1 MELSA
6 TENMRERHR
15 IELRASRSVDAAKK
29 AISDQIALINEAIS
43 SLEELGYST
52 RQARQMLALNG
63 AWARALHLAAPSGD
77 EVEASPTH
85 APIPESDSAPETQE
99 YVG

>member
-1 MELSA
+1 MDRSA

-52 RQARQMLALNG
+52 RQARNMLALNG
-63 AWARALHLAAPSGD
+63 AWARALHLAIPPEDEGETEPSSPQPDEGNEGGD
-77 EVEASPTH
+77 S
-85 APIPESDSAPETQE
+85 
-99 YVG
+99 Y

>member
-29 AISDQIALINEAIS
+29 AIVDQIALINDAIS
-43 SLEELGYST
+43 SLESLGYSS

-63 AWARALHLAAPSGD
+63 AWARALHLAIPAEGERENEPSSPQPGEGNEGGD
-77 EVEASPTH
+77 S
-85 APIPESDSAPETQE
+85 
-99 YVG
+99 Y

>member
-29 AISDQIALINEAIS
+29 AIVDQIALINDAVS
-43 SLEELGYST
+43 SLESLGYST

-63 AWARALHLAAPSGD
+63 AWARALHLAIPAEGEGEKEPSSPQIGEGN
-77 EVEASPTH
+77 EVGEG
-85 APIPESDSAPETQE
+85 
-99 YVG
+99 Y

>member
-43 SLEELGYST
+43 SLESLT

-63 AWARALHLAAPSGD
+63 AWARALHLAIPAEGEGEKEPSFPQPDEGNEGD
-77 EVEASPTH
+77 NN
-85 APIPESDSAPETQE
+85 
-99 YVG
+99 Y

>member
-29 AISDQIALINEAIS
+29 AIVDQIALINDAVS
-43 SLEELGYST
+43 SLESLGYSM

-63 AWARALHLAAPSGD
+63 AWARALHLAIPAED
-77 EVEASPTH
+77 EGE
-85 APIPESDSAPETQE
+85 
-99 YVG
+99 

>member
-1 MELSA
+1 MDLSA

-29 AISDQIALINEAIS
+29 AIVDQIALINDAVS
-43 SLEELGYST
+43 SLESLGYSS

-63 AWARALHLAAPSGD
+63 AWARALHLAIPPEGEGAEEP
-77 EVEASPTH
+77 ASPQ
-85 APIPESDSAPETQE
+85 PDEGNEGGDS
-99 YVG
+99 Y

>member
-15 IELRASRSVDAAKK
+15 IELHALRSVDAAKK
-29 AISDQIALINEAIS
+29 AIVDQIALINDAVS
-43 SLEELGYST
+43 SLESLGYSS

-63 AWARALHLAAPSGD
+63 AWARALHLAIPAEGEGEKEPSSPQPGEGTEGGD
-77 EVEASPTH
+77 S
-85 APIPESDSAPETQE
+85 
-99 YVG
+99 Y

>member
-29 AISDQIALINEAIS
+29 AIVDQIALINDAVS
-43 SLEELGYST
+43 SLESLGYST

-63 AWARALHLAAPSGD
+63 AWARALHLAIPAEDEGEKEPSSPQPGEGNEGGD
-77 EVEASPTH
+77 N
-85 APIPESDSAPETQE
+85 
-99 YVG
+99 Y

>member
-29 AISDQIALINEAIS
+29 VIVDQIALINEAIS
-43 SLEELGYST
+43 SLESLGYSS

-63 AWARALHLAAPSGD
+63 AWARALHLAIPAEDEGEKESPSPQPDEGNEGGD
-77 EVEASPTH
+77 N
-85 APIPESDSAPETQE
+85 
-99 YVG
+99 Y

>member
-43 SLEELGYST
+43 SLESLGYSS

-63 AWARALHLAAPSGD
+63 AWARALHLAIPAEGEGEKEPSSPQSD
-77 EVEASPTH
+77 EGNEGG
-85 APIPESDSAPETQE
+85 EG
-99 YVG
+99 Y

>member
-29 AISDQIALINEAIS
+29 AIVDQIALINEAIS
-43 SLEELGYST
+43 SLESLGYSS

-63 AWARALHLAAPSGD
+63 AWARALHLAIPAEGEGEEEPS
-77 EVEASPTH
+77 SPQ
-85 APIPESDSAPETQE
+85 PGEGNEGGE
-99 YVG
+99 GY

>member
-29 AISDQIALINEAIS
+29 AIVDQITLINDAVS
-43 SLEELGYST
+43 SLESLGYSS

-63 AWARALHLAAPSGD
+63 AWARALHLAIPAEGEGEKEPSSPQPD
-77 EVEASPTH
+77 EGTEGG
-85 APIPESDSAPETQE
+85 EG
-99 YVG
+99 Y

>member
-29 AISDQIALINEAIS
+29 AISDQIALINDAVS
-43 SLEELGYST
+43 SLESLGYSS

-63 AWARALHLAAPSGD
+63 EYRLA
-77 EVEASPTH
+77 PTLL
-85 APIPESDSAPETQE
+85 
-99 YVG
+99 

>member
-29 AISDQIALINEAIS
+29 AIVDQIALINDAIS
-43 SLEELGYST
+43 SLESLGYSS

-63 AWARALHLAAPSGD
+63 AWARALHLAIPAEG
-77 EVEASPTH
+77 EGEKELASPQ
-85 APIPESDSAPETQE
+85 SDEGNEGGDS
-99 YVG
+99 Y

>member
-29 AISDQIALINEAIS
+29 AIVDQIALINDAVS
-43 SLEELGYST
+43 SLESLGYSS

-63 AWARALHLAAPSGD
+63 AWARALHLAIPAEGEGEKEPSPPKHFVVNEGGY
-77 EVEASPTH
+77 S
-85 APIPESDSAPETQE
+85 
-99 YVG
+99 Y

>member
-1 MELSA
+1 MKLSA

-43 SLEELGYST
+43 SLESLGYSS

-63 AWARALHLAAPSGD
+63 AWARALHLAIPVEGEGEKEPSFPQPGEGNEGGD
-77 EVEASPTH
+77 N
-85 APIPESDSAPETQE
+85 
-99 YVG
+99 Y

>member
-29 AISDQIALINEAIS
+29 AIVDQITLINDAVS
-43 SLEELGYST
+43 SLESLGYSS

-63 AWARALHLAAPSGD
+63 AWARALHLAIPAEGEGEKEP
-77 EVEASPTH
+77 ASPQ
-85 APIPESDSAPETQE
+85 PDEGNEGGE
-99 YVG
+99 GY

>member
-29 AISDQIALINEAIS
+29 VIRDGFFARIKLSKKFKKGINI
-43 SLEELGYST
+43 
-52 RQARQMLALNG
+52 M
-63 AWARALHLAAPSGD
+63 D
-77 EVEASPTH
+77 
-85 APIPESDSAPETQE
+85 
-99 YVG
+99 